1 MARHFEGGRLVIAS
15 HNKNK
20 VYEIADLLAPYGTDV
35 VSAGELNLP
44 EPEETGSTFIDNAIL
59 KAEASATGA
68 SLPALADDS
77 GLVVHGLDGQPGIYS
92 ARWATPDG
100 DFGPAIQKV
109 HDMLEGKEDITAH
122 FMCAL
127 ALCWPP
133 ENGHCHHEVFE
144 GRIDGTIIWP
154 PRGDI
159 GFGYD
164 PIFLP
169 EGRDMTF
176 GETPLEKKHAVSHR
190 ARAFANLVAAC
201 FA

>member
-1 MARHFEGGRLVIAS
+1 MARHFEDGRLVIAS

-20 VYEIADLLAPYGTDV
+20 VHEIADLLSPYGTDV
-35 VSAGELNLP
+35 ISAGALNLP
-44 EPEETGSTFIDNAIL
+44 EPEETGSSFAENAII
-59 KAEASATGA
+59 KAQASAQGA
-68 SLPALADDS
+68 QLPALADDS
-77 GLVVHGLDGQPGIYS
+77 GLVVHALDGQPGIYS
-92 ARWATPDG
+92 ARWASADG
-100 DFGPAIQKV
+100 DFGPAIKKV
-109 HDMLEGKEDITAH
+109 HDMLEGKDDNTAH

-127 ALCWPP
+127 ALCWPD
-133 ENGHCHHEVFE
+133 NHCEVFE

-169 EGRDMTF
+169 EGRTITF

-190 ARAFANLVAAC
+190 ARAFAKLVSAC